1 MEISN
6 PILLEF
12 INDFQLKSNESG
24 TICFDAVIQYEA
36 KNIYKQLDS
45 EVNIMVIDKKHLTIF
60 FLLDPD
66 IIIHE
71 VPDTLI
77 LNPFNF
83 KYNKDVSLVIY
94 GNDLVIGGYSVT
106 VKPLNKNC
114 AEGTLYELRAKKFN

>member
-12 INDFQLKSNESG
+12 INDFQLKPNESG

-45 EVNIMVIDKKHLTIF
+45 EVNIMVIDRKHLTVF

-83 KYNKDVSLVIY
+83 KYNKDVSLIIY
-94 GNDLVIGGYSVT
+94 SNDLVIGGYSVT
-106 VKPLNKNC
+106 IKPLNKNC
-114 AEGTLYELRAKKFN
+114 TESTLYELKAKKLN